1 MEGQAHKVEVGKE
14 IRAMQ
19 DIKAKPADQVARVK
33 SRRPPLWNRWSW
45 NREHKNLTALMAV
58 TGSLQSSE
66 STYMAVTVHTECLRR
81 PLCHDKIIRGF
92 RDGVLS
98 HD

>member
-33 SRRPPLWNRWSW
+33 L
-45 NREHKNLTALMAV
+45 V
-58 TGSLQSSE
+58 G
-66 STYMAVTVHTECLRR
+66 
-81 PLCHDKIIRGF
+81 
-92 RDGVLS
+92 
-98 HD
+98 